1 MRANETVDRQ
11 IFPGDR
17 KSDGDGQA
25 DRQTAWQTEQVPI
38 SAINRIDRNP
48 DSQIARQTGAAGREV
63 STQTD
68 PTDSQTARQTRAA
81 GRGVST
87 QTDQSARQRGQHSDS
102 QRDKHARDRRRRE
115 RASDRPASGSL
126 AWYAMMKGQGDS
138 LW

>member
-68 PTDSQTARQTRAA
+68 
-81 GRGVST
+81 
-87 QTDQSARQRGQHSDS
+87 QSARQRGQHSDS
-102 QRDKHARDRRRRE
+102 QRDKHPCDRRRRE